1 MFFFDNFKS
10 DCILRTIVMLSNRIS
25 AILEDQETCLMSTMF
40 LSKLDVVKSV
50 WQAFENYVTV

>member
-1 MFFFDNFKS
+1 
-10 DCILRTIVMLSNRIS
+10 MLSNRIS